1 MSADTEFILN
11 IELPTTMRVMASDWK
26 EAKKLGQDLMY
37 GMNIE
42 LKSRKELIDKV
53 VRLEVHD
60 MHVDEV
66 LDKDGNFPEG
76 SLTGGE
82 EE

>member
-1 MSADTEFILN
+1 
-11 IELPTTMRVMASDWK
+11 
-26 EAKKLGQDLMY
+26 
-37 GMNIE
+37 MNIE

-66 LDKDGNFPEG
+66 LDKDGNFPED
-76 SLTGGE
+76 SLTGGDE
-82 EE
+82 